1 MLEDPSAQGV
11 VELYDG
17 ILKSRGRA
25 LSPASVILDYGCGSG
40 RHAYEFLDAG
50 FPHVSGYD
58 VQDYVKL
65 RSPADRERF
74 RFDPTSGDGTEY
86 PAMTK
91 VPWPDN
97 TFDFVFA
104 TQVFEHVSDQE
115 LAYSEVHRVLKPG
128 GSFLNIFPS
137 KWRPIEAHINIPF
150 GGVLTSRPSTLRGTR
165 HQRAEPG
172 ALHRGSG
179 RQAQPPF
186 HHAGRQL
193 HVRPADRRDPGSH
206 LRRVRIRGRCIHPP
220 RPGEIAPSRDAAQIR
235 TTATPAL
242 PFCAYARDSGA
253 QAALKDPS

>member
-1 MLEDPSAQGV
+1 MLEDPSAQRV

-25 LSPASVILDYGCGSG
+25 LLPASVILDYGCGSG
-40 RHAYEFLDAG
+40 RHAYELVDAG

-150 GGVLTSRPSTLRGTR
+150 GGVLTSRRYHQLCAALGIRGLNQEHCTADQVVKLNR
-165 HQRAEPG
+165 RFITQG
-172 ALHRGSG
+172 VNYMSG
-179 RQAQPPF
+179 RQIAAILDRIFGEFEYVEDAFIRHGPGRSRHLAMPLKF
-186 HHAGRQL
+186 VPLLRQL
-193 HVRPADRRDPGSH
+193 FRFAHT
-206 LRRVRIRGRCIHPP
+206 RVI
-220 RPGEIAPSRDAAQIR
+220 
-235 TTATPAL
+235 L
-242 PFCAYARDSGA
+242 AR
-253 QAALKDPS
+253 KWP